1 MDSWLVALMIKKDSV
16 GLIML
21 DVELLKACSVTQYNS
36 IKQVVTLIM
45 LLSNGTGKV
54 L

>member
-1 MDSWLVALMIKKDSV
+1 MDSWLAALMIEKDSV

-36 IKQVVTLIM
+36 IKQVRDFNNVVSKT
-45 LLSNGTGKV
+45 V
-54 L
+54 PERF